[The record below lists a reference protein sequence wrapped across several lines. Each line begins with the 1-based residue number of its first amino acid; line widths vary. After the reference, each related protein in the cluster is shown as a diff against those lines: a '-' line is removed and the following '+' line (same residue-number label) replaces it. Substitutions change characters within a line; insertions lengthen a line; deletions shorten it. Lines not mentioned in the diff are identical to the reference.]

1 MPLAGRFGEMGS
13 KLRATL
19 EINDVMRTKV
29 ADRMLLDSVA
39 ETFREVFSE
48 EFGVVFYDYLERTF
62 SITRTMIPERLDEF
76 QSALSKT
83 FGQSASS
90 VLAKAIAKRLYLRVG
105 LRFVE
110 KPGYTLLQYIR
121 EAETNLENR

>member
-1 MPLAGRFGEMGS
+1 MGR

-19 EINDVMRTKV
+19 EINGVMLTKV
-29 ADRMLLDSVA
+29 ADSMLLDSVA

-62 SITRTMIPERLDEF
+62 SITRTLIPERLDEF

-105 LRFVE
+105 LRFAE